1 MKKILINYYALI
13 IILLFLIYNLLLRNL
28 VITGIM
34 YHLFMITLI
43 ISNIILLFKLKK
55 EIKCKSIAIIVFFI
69 IWIFSKDIYG
79 VIFGLSSMITLI
91 SIGFIES
98 NLIKIISIII
108 TIIISIIALPLF
120 YLFILVFALS
130 GGSRDNQIYED
141 THYYCSNNTEIY
153 SYSAGAMDRFHYSMG
168 KHYVILD
175 FNDIIYISYN
185 EQRNEVSQKEYSEY
199 LKTHKCKLVGD
210 VNGFK

>member
-13 IILLFLIYNLLLRNL
+13 IMLLFLIYNLLLRNL

-34 YHLFMITLI
+34 YHLFMIILI
-43 ISNIILLFKLKK
+43 ISNIILLLKLKK

-69 IWIFSKDIYG
+69 VWIFSKDIYG
-79 VIFGLSSMITLI
+79 VIFGISSMITLI
-91 SIGFIES
+91 SIGFMES
-98 NLIKIISIII
+98 NLIKVISIII
-108 TIIISIIALPLF
+108 TIIISIVALPLF

-141 THYYCSNNTEIY
+141 THYYCNNTEIY
-153 SYSAGAMDRFHYSMG
+153 SYSAGAMDSFHYSIG

-185 EQRNEVSQKEYSEY
+185 KQRNEVSQKEYSEY
-199 LKTHKCKLVGD
+199 LKIHKCKLVGD

>member
-13 IILLFLIYNLLLRNL
+13 IILLFLVYNLLLRNL
-28 VITGIM
+28 VITGII
-34 YHLFMITLI
+34 YHLLMITI
-43 ISNIILLFKLKK
+43 IILNIILLFKLKN
-55 EIKCKSIAIIVFFI
+55 EIKCKSMAIIIFFI

-79 VIFGLSSMITLI
+79 VIFGISSMITII

-98 NLIKIISIII
+98 NIIKIISIII
-108 TIIISIIALPLF
+108 TIIISIAALPLF
-120 YLFILVFALS
+120 YLFIFVFALS

-141 THYYCSNNTEIY
+141 THYYCNNNTEIY
-153 SYSAGAMDRFHYSMG
+153 SYSAGAMDSFHYSIG